1 MSTFLKQ
8 RLRNFREARRGN
20 VAMMFAFGAPI
31 LMMGIAVA
39 VDFSNASIVH
49 TKLNA
54 AADAAALAALT
65 PAMMAETDA
74 QAQAVAQSVFNARV
88 DAIGSLISG
97 DTTSTIVITEPNGPT
112 SRQVVVT
119 YSAKA
124 NTILGGVIGTASVT
138 VQGTSTAQAKTPPN
152 IDFYLLLDNSPSM
165 ALPATAAGI
174 TQMQSLTPTQDQSNG
189 SGNSCAFAC
198 HQASTNNSDTM
209 GNPCSD
215 GSTPTVTYT
224 YTYQDSNNHTVT
236 VNVPNSLCATTDK
249 HGNPTGLTQLDNFAL
264 ARQNGIQLRLDEL
277 TSGIS
282 TLMSTANSFQNS
294 GIYATPPAYRFA
306 AYSMDSLWSIGVTNT
321 RLMALTSDFINSWNS
336 ASANFGV
343 MEMWANDQTCNSA
356 ACTGNGG
363 TNDVATN
370 YDNALS
376 DMLNTLPTPGNGTN
390 QAGDKPQEVLFF
402 VTDGV
407 EDESYGGRVIQTIN
421 GGGGAG
427 VDYCAAIK
435 ATGVKIAILYTEY
448 LAVTANAYYNAN
460 VAPLQSSIGPKLQ
473 ACASSGL
480 YVDAAIGAD
489 LGAALNQ
496 LFNLSIQQA
505 SLSK

>member
-1 MSTFLKQ
+1 MSRSLKQ
-8 RLRNFREARRGN
+8 SLRNFRDASKGN
-20 VAMMFAFGAPI
+20 VAMMYAFGAPI
-31 LMMGIAVA
+31 LIMGIAVA
-39 VDFSNASIVH
+39 VDFSNASVVH

-54 AADAAALAALT
+54 AADAAALSALT
-65 PAMMAETDA
+65 PAMMAKTDT
-74 QAQAVAQSVFNARV
+74 QAQAVAQAVFNARV
-88 DAIGSLISG
+88 DAIGSLVTGQTTATITIS
-97 DTTSTIVITEPNGPT
+97 EPNGPT
-112 SRQVVVT
+112 SREVEVDYT
-119 YSAKA
+119 AKT
-124 NTILGGVIGTASVT
+124 NTILGGVLGASSLT
-138 VQGTSTAQAKTPPN
+138 VKGTSVAQAQTPPN

-165 ALPATAAGI
+165 ALPSSAAGI
-174 TQMQSLTPTQDQSNG
+174 TQMQTLTPTQD

-198 HQASTNNSDTM
+198 HQASTNNGDTQ
-209 GNPCSD
+209 GNLCTD
-215 GSTPTVTYT
+215 GTTPTLSYNGTAN
-224 YTYQDSNNHTVT
+224 Q
-236 VNVPNSLCATTDK
+236 LCDTTK
-249 HGNPTGLTQLDNFAL
+249 GKVQMDNYAM
-264 ARQNGIQLRLDEL
+264 ARHYNIQLRLDEL
-277 TSGIS
+277 TTGVT
-282 TLMSTANSFQNS
+282 TLMSTANSFENS